1 MPIDVSKI
9 PPPPGYKAEIDVS
22 KIPPPPGYEPSRPE
36 FPAGMDY
43 LKGGAREITE
53 GVKSIPQLPGAIW
66 DIATHPKQ
74 WPEVAGQGL
83 KGYWETLNRYAD
95 WVTDVNMRGV
105 GAPGTMSPE
114 EAWKVADRPI
124 EHMASNPLLA
134 LAPDVTDVIGLG
146 RLFKK
151 IPLEDKVSVT
161 ARTIQREIDDVWN
174 DIPEIDAPWAGIDD
188 VRLRQAAIDADP
200 TEMPK
205 THSPKSYA
213 DDVKSRHEN
222 LYDDYQADQ
231 TTKSARERFFERGEE
246 LFEEQPKPESKIK
259 LADKTP
265 ETPPEPSSKPSKQV
279 EGTKTTPKAENAATG
294 KYAVGLNSKNEV
306 VLVKNGKVV
315 QNKEMNKLPEIP
327 LSKQELE
334 EFGVLQKRKKT
345 GDLDPEDD
353 LDALKRYK
361 KIMSNYLKRL
371 NGELGDVKK
380 KAPEVNPKPADLPK
394 AKPAGGKREVK
405 LKEFPDRDE
414 VTVGEFTATRALKG
428 DTVEGF
434 ITTTA
439 HKATLSEYVEAIG
452 KLYPEEKLAGKFK
465 EGLKRFHH
473 DSVAEALLAGKQVS
487 PEVLKPYPD
496 LVKLTDKLSKDTPK
510 PTGGKEVVK
519 PDSRLSL
526 VENEKLRKKNPKAD
540 WEMTFEEWSD
550 YYTNTPGLESSDM
563 HITHVRNA
571 LKDGKPVPFEV
582 YKKYPN
588 LVKKYGSTKA
598 KPAGGVEYEF
608 DYKLSAEDSYN
619 LYRVDTG
626 YKGTFSEFKHNILLP
641 SSKKK

>member
-1 MPIDVSKI
+1 MGDRNWPDKEKRQWPDSK
-9 PPPPGYKAEIDVS
+9 PD
-22 KIPPPPGYEPSRPE
+22 EPSRPE

-161 ARTIQREIDDVWN
+161 ARTIQREIDAVWN
-174 DIPEIDAPWAGIDD
+174 DIPEVDAPWAGIDD

-213 DDVKSRHEN
+213 DDVKSRHED
-222 LYDDYQADQ
+222 LYDDYQTDQ
-231 TTKSARERFFERGEE
+231 TTKSARERFFERGED
-246 LFEEQPKPESKIK
+246 LFEEQPKPEPKIK

-279 EGTKTTPKAENAATG
+279 EGTKTTPKAENTATAAPSD

-345 GDLDPEDD
+345 GDLNPEDD

-371 NGELGDVKK
+371 NSELGDVKK
-380 KAPEVNPKPADLPK
+380 NVPEVNPKPVDLP
-394 AKPAGGKREVK
+394 
-405 LKEFPDRDE
+405 
-414 VTVGEFTATRALKG
+414 
-428 DTVEGF
+428 
-434 ITTTA
+434 
-439 HKATLSEYVEAIG
+439 
-452 KLYPEEKLAGKFK
+452 
-465 EGLKRFHH
+465 
-473 DSVAEALLAGKQVS
+473 
-487 PEVLKPYPD
+487 
-496 LVKLTDKLSKDTPK
+496 
-510 PTGGKEVVK
+510 
-519 PDSRLSL
+519 
-526 VENEKLRKKNPKAD
+526 
-540 WEMTFEEWSD
+540 
-550 YYTNTPGLESSDM
+550 
-563 HITHVRNA
+563 
-571 LKDGKPVPFEV
+571 
-582 YKKYPN
+582 
-588 LVKKYGSTKA
+588 KA